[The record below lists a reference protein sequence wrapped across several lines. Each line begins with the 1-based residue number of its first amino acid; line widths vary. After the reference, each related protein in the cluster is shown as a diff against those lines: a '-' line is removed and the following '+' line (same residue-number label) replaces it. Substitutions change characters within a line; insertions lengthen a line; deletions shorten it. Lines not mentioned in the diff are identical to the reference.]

1 MREHSLF
8 FLSHFFPIISKLERF
23 TMSDRPL
30 FFVTFYRQS
39 VKFMLKARKCLVISK
54 LLCTFA
60 ADLKTKTL

>member
-8 FLSHFFPIISKLERF
+8 YFQFFLIISKLERF